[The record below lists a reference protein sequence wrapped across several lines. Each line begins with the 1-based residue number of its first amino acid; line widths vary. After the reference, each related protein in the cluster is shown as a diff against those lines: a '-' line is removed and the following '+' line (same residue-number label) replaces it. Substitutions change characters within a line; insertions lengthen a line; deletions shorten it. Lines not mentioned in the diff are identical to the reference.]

1 MTTLPTGQAGR
12 YLALVLLLAVL
23 AAAWQAMASPL
34 LALYADQA
42 ATLEQRSAL
51 ASRMAQVSA
60 SLPDLMRDSTQ
71 GAPGATPR
79 PQVLL
84 QGPIDAVAG
93 AALQQL
99 VLDMAGRTGAT
110 VGSTET
116 LPAEVRGG
124 YRQVA
129 VRVAV
134 SASWAKLVRLLAAI
148 EEAQPIMLVDD
159 LQLRRGPLVALG
171 TEQAV
176 EASLTVIGFR
186 AAGAAGASDK

>member
-1 MTTLPTGQAGR
+1 MTMLPTGQAGR
-12 YLALVLLLAVL
+12 YLALGLLLVMGV
-23 AAAWQAMASPL
+23 AAWQAIASPM

-60 SLPDLMRDSTQ
+60 GLPDLMRESTQ
-71 GAPGATPR
+71 GAAGAAPR
-79 PQVLL
+79 PHVLL

-110 VGSTET
+110 IGSTET
-116 LPAEVRGG
+116 LPAEGRGG
-124 YRQVA
+124 YRQIA

-134 SASWAKLVRLLAAI
+134 SASWARLVRLLAAI
-148 EEAQPIMLVDD
+148 EEAQPIMVVDD

-186 AAGAAGASDK
+186 AAAAADK